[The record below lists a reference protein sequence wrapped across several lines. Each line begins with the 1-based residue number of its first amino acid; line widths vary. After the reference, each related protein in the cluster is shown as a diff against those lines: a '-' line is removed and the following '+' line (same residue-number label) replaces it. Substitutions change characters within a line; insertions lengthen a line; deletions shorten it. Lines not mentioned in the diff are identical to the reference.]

1 MSSGL
6 KGNTGISAQAYV
18 GTDSFRSWSGADG
31 KYDSTP
37 AGKARS
43 RWNPYTV
50 TSGYRRRTSNQWT
63 CTRVDGVVF
72 TTTANASFLQ
82 GKFSPPIPSSL
93 ELQAQSKLAAKIK
106 GHSFNL
112 AVNAAQSKQLVD
124 MVVSNLG
131 KLGRGILALKH
142 GDFATAARAL
152 GAQPRISRLK
162 PSDISGRWLELQ
174 YGWLPTLSDIFEA
187 AKAYEKLTSKERST
201 TFRASASQDVDVEC
215 AGSPSFSTCIMKV
228 KQKVSIRAEL
238 TEQLSA
244 ARTLGL
250 QDPLSLVWE
259 ILPYSFVVDWF
270 IPIGTYLETL
280 NVLPSLT
287 GRFATTKSNVYTGMT
302 PALKY
307 TAPLPGNFGGFF
319 CKSVVYEGTD
329 QIRGVY
335 SDRVIT
341 SGLSATLPS
350 FDSGGLHGKRIWNAI
365 ALAYQ
370 RFH

>member
-1 MSSGL
+1 MTTGL
-6 KGNTGISAQAYV
+6 KGNTGIQANNWIGV
-18 GTDSFRSWSGADG
+18 DGFRSWSGADG

-37 AGKARS
+37 AGKIRS

-50 TSGYRRRTSNQWT
+50 TKGSRRRTSNKWT

-72 TTTANASFLQ
+72 QQDAPVSFTP
-82 GKFSPPIPSSL
+82 GKFSPAIPNAL
-93 ELQAQSKLAAKIK
+93 VLQAQSKLASKIK

-112 AVNAAQSKQLVD
+112 AVNAAQSRQLVD

-131 KLGRGILALKH
+131 KFGRSILALKH

-152 GAQPRISRLK
+152 GAQPRISRLR

-174 YGWLPTLSDIFEA
+174 YGWLPTLSDIYEA
-187 AKAYEKLTSKERST
+187 AKAYEKITAKERQT
-201 TFRASASQDVDVEC
+201 TFRASAKQLVEVEC
-215 AGSPSFSTCIMKV
+215 AGSPAISTCVMHV
-228 KQKVSIRAEL
+228 TQCVSIVAEL
-238 TEQLSA
+238 TELLST

-250 QDPLSLVWE
+250 VDPLSLAWE
-259 ILPYSFVVDWF
+259 LLPYSFVVDWF
-270 IPIGTYLETL
+270 VPIGTYLETL
-280 NVLPSLT
+280 NVLPHLT
-287 GRFATTKSNVYTGMT
+287 GRFSTTMSNVYDGYVPLRYTGT
-302 PALKY
+302 
-307 TAPLPGNFGGFF
+307 LPGNFGGFF

-329 QIRGVY
+329 TVRGVY

-341 SGLSATLPS
+341 SGLVTQKPS
-350 FDSGGLHGKRIWNAI
+350 FDRGGLHGKRIANAI